1 MKFLFTRLL
10 IPKDPQ
16 PAGRKE
22 QTMDSEARD
31 EQADHRPTAERARTV
46 DREITEEQLQVH
58 IEFFLYDSKSKGRSA
73 YSETDIHRLPMMGF
87 TMYFDHPKERDVRPM
102 WINWM
107 LKGLEQTLEGMNVI
121 PHFVD
126 EPDLYSLFVDL
137 KRYPYPEVKKCIYLV
152 FQQIYQWQNM
162 GNDDVSLRIR
172 IGGDELYQRLLDSYS
187 QAV

>member
-1 MKFLFTRLL
+1 
-10 IPKDPQ
+10 
-16 PAGRKE
+16 
-22 QTMDSEARD
+22 
-31 EQADHRPTAERARTV
+31 
-46 DREITEEQLQVH
+46 
-58 IEFFLYDSKSKGRSA
+58 
-73 YSETDIHRLPMMGF
+73 MMGF